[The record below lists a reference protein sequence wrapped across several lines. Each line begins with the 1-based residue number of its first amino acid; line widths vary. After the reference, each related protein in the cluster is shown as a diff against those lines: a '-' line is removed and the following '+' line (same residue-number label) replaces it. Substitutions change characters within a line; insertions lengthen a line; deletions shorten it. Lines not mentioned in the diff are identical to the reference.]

1 MGMLEDGFKTTIT
14 IADVADLKFEEIS
27 VKPGAIIG
35 GTPNNRTTMRN
46 SVWRTKSPQSL
57 KELGPT
63 TVKVYYDV
71 AILDVMKTIIN
82 QNKLITITF
91 ADQDTWAWWGVVNQF
106 EPDDMVEGKPPE
118 ATLTITPTLRNASGV
133 ETAPVRT
140 TGTTTT
146 TTTTTA
152 PA

>member
-1 MGMLEDGFKTTIT
+1 MPILEDGFKTIIT
-14 IADVADLKFEEIS
+14 IDGVTAKFEEIS
-27 VKPGAIIG
+27 VKPGSIIG

-46 SVWRTKSPQSL
+46 TAWRTKSGQTL
-57 KELGPT
+57 KELGPF

-71 AILDVMKTIIN
+71 AVLDQMKTLIN
-82 QNKLITITF
+82 QNKLITTTF
-91 ADQDTWAWWGVVNQF
+91 PDLDTWAFYGIVNQIDF
-106 EPDDMVEGKPPE
+106 DDVVEGKPPE
-118 ATLTITPTLRNASGV
+118 ATLTITPTLRNDSGV